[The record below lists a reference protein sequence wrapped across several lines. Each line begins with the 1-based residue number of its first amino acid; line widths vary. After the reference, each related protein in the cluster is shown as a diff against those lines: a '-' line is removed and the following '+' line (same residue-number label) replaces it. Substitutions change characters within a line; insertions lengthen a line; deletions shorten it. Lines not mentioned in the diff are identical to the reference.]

1 MPGLTPQLLAAK
13 STLESDRR
21 SAYPEIARKASVSTA
36 TVRRAV
42 ERWPHLGRS
51 IRRPILTSGSTLT
64 ESDVRDSEMGVLA
77 GSLDR
82 VIIAEDPPYGVFDA
96 DGSEP
101 QPLNLM
107 DHWPEAEPRES
118 DRMELGNIVVTG
130 GVGGWAQRSA
140 ERTEF
145 LIGCL
150 ERHRIGDWGEV
161 DDENR
166 ALNDELAT
174 EGKPV
179 ISCYQIP
186 DSSLNGDDGHQV
198 WNLLFVMTAAENPR
212 GERIRTTLMW
222 SHEY

>member
-1 MPGLTPQLLAAK
+1 M
-13 STLESDRR
+13 
-21 SAYPEIARKASVSTA
+21 
-36 TVRRAV
+36 
-42 ERWPHLGRS
+42 
-51 IRRPILTSGSTLT
+51 
-64 ESDVRDSEMGVLA
+64 RDSEMGALA
-77 GSLDR
+77 ESFDR

-145 LIGCL
+145 LIDCL

-161 DDENR
+161 NDENKVM
-166 ALNDELAT
+166 NDELAT
-174 EGKPV
+174 SGTPV
-179 ISCYQIP
+179 ISCYQVP
-186 DSSLNGDDGHQV
+186 DSPPNGDDASRA
-198 WNLLFVMTAAENPR
+198 WNLLFVMTAAEDSR
-212 GERIRTTLMW
+212 GERTRTTLMW
-222 SHEY
+222 PHEY